1 MLVYIHRQRRLIAVK
16 CNPELA
22 QLSPPHSTAGLAAY
36 RWSLVLGLGHGLR
49 DLGWRVE
56 APSPIR
62 NPGNLEGRDVRMERR
77 EERVEKDEKIDGNG
91 MYEARL
97 GLDRY
102 GEAEKAM
109 NWAELKR

>member
-1 MLVYIHRQRRLIAVK
+1 MK
-16 CNPELA
+16 K
-22 QLSPPHSTAGLAAY
+22 
-36 RWSLVLGLGHGLR
+36 
-49 DLGWRVE
+49 
-56 APSPIR
+56 
-62 NPGNLEGRDVRMERR
+62 M
-77 EERVEKDEKIDGNG
+77 KKIDGNG